1 LRRHLEEG
9 LIVSEKLIVA
19 PSLIVLASTAV
30 MAQTAAPGLVGTW
43 TGIMEGVVAG
53 SRHEHTDPATEPRFD
68 AVPFILT
75 VERQED
81 RRFVGTWA
89 STRATDRLIGMAR
102 AGGRRLEMV
111 DDDGVLTAELH
122 GPDEM
127 EVCRHEVGPD
137 SGFVGCGMFTRQP

>member
-1 LRRHLEEG
+1 
-9 LIVSEKLIVA
+9 VSKKLIVA
-19 PSLIVLASTAV
+19 VSFLALESTAA

-89 STRATDRLIGMAR
+89 STRATDPLIGIAR

-111 DDDGVLTAELH
+111 DDDGALTAELH

-127 EVCRHEVGPD
+127 EICRNEVGPD
-137 SGFVGCGMFTRQP
+137 SGFVGCGTFTRQR